1 MSGPIKS
8 YFLNAAI
15 TGLRW
20 YIGSGVFDRVSGLVR
35 LLMFSDLS
43 GGEKRAK
50 VFEFAE
56 NEYGI
61 VGGAVSRKLKYGIAA
76 VVEVTLLQHEV
87 SADNDE

>member
-1 MSGPIKS
+1 MSAGMKS

-15 TGLRW
+15 AALRW
-20 YIGSGVFDRVSGLVR
+20 YIGGGVFDRVSDLVR

-61 VGGAVSRKLKYGIAA
+61 VGGAISRKLKYGVAA
-76 VVEVTLLQHEV
+76 IIEVTLLQHEV
-87 SADNDE
+87 SADNDG